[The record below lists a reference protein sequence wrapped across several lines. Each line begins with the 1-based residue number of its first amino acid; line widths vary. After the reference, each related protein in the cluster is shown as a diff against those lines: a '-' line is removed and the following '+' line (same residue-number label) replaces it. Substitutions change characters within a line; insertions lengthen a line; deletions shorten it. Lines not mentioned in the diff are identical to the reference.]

1 MLTHI
6 IRRSTLS
13 GARAL
18 GSLLPKLSTRTTQ
31 IQYRIPN
38 ISQIHTN
45 STNPNEKEGIS
56 RFPDPIKEQ
65 EKIDQKLQDTLDD
78 DPTPEKQYLD
88 TLTIFNEL
96 KQLGFNDRQCDLILR
111 LIKDNLGNQLENLDE
126 KILTTLE
133 LENEL
138 YLFEAA
144 TSELR
149 VEIQRS
155 RETEFN
161 ILNNEKNVLENYL
174 IEESDELNKQLIIS
188 KNDSQVLIN
197 DQISENTLLQKRIK
211 KLIQDLDNK
220 ISTDIRSDIKS
231 EIESLRWHTTRNGI
245 MAVLVLV
252 FCIMGGTSISK
263 RLNREDHPQ
272 EIILRTIEPE
282 IGEDED
288 DNQQDLIDRGD
299 GSAGA
304 AGSITSDLGGLIK

>member
-1 MLTHI
+1 MP
-6 IRRSTLS
+6 RV
-13 GARAL
+13 
-18 GSLLPKLSTRTTQ
+18 LLPRQHILLSAKVRRFQTSPFLSNTLT
-31 IQYRIPN
+31 
-38 ISQIHTN
+38 SN
-45 STNPNEKEGIS
+45 SNVSDNDKEGIS
-56 RFPDPIKEQ
+56 RFPDPIKEH
-65 EKIDQKLQDTLDD
+65 EKIEQKLQDTLED
-78 DPTPEKQYLD
+78 DPTPERQYLD

-96 KQLGFNDRQCDLILR
+96 KELGFNDKQSDLILK
-111 LIKDNLGNQLENLDE
+111 LVKDNLSHQVDNLDE

-144 TSELR
+144 SSELR

-155 RETEFN
+155 RENEFS
-161 ILNNEKNVLENYL
+161 ILNKEKKVLENYL
-174 IEESDELNKQLIIS
+174 IEEGDELNKQLIIS

-220 ISTDIRSDIKS
+220 ISTDIKSDIKS

-252 FCIMGGTSISK
+252 FCIMGGVSVSK

-282 IGEDED
+282 VDED
-288 DNQQDLIDRGD
+288 DEDNQSSEQGD
-299 GSAGA
+299 GS
-304 AGSITSDLGGLIK
+304 GGILSSLI